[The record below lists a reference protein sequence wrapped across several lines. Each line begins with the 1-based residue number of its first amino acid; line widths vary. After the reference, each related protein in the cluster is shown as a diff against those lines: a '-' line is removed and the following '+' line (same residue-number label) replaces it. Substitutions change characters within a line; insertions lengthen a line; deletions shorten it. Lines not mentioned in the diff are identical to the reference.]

1 MLWID
6 FFKGKKKPK
15 LYKTSFPF
23 MFFPTNIKVEIA
35 FLDSDYN
42 FKHSVEESFTIFL
55 YMQIYLQKYYLND
68 IQNYIG
74 IIKEWSRYLFD
85 HNTWSRELYL
95 K

>member
-1 MLWID
+1 
-6 FFKGKKKPK
+6 
-15 LYKTSFPF
+15 

-74 IIKEWSRYLFD
+74 IIKE
-85 HNTWSRELYL
+85 
-95 K
+95 